1 VPPPIVRRTP
11 LHATEPRHSK
21 QGAAT
26 PQQPDNGP
34 GWEWDKESIS
44 DEDSPY
50 PWSRLFPK
58 REKKKPYF
66 IREWLS
72 EADPGLNQS
81 LISSGTTIS
90 QLFDQDKWENHRSMK
105 RYFRELKLMPQST
118 VLRRIAKP
126 CTSVA
131 AVGLFVLVWNDFV
144 VPLLCANLVSM
155 PPERLTLGM
164 GFISHSLI
172 GGAISLLLVFRTN
185 SCHARFNE
193 GRLLWGRAVAAA
205 RRWCMLMSMGVP
217 TEHRARSRDYIK
229 VWAVLLKSH
238 LRAGRTRV
246 TTSDPTAY
254 RDDPTPYVR
263 SVLTRQEADFV
274 MQQKNK
280 PLVML
285 AYMTAVM
292 NHVVPHVTYTTHAKI
307 QETLDEL
314 GNIAGG
320 CERLLSTPI
329 PLSYTRHSVRALL
342 IWLLTAPLALYHH
355 CGWAMLPML
364 YFMSFLMLGIDELA
378 AQIEEPFSILPL
390 TPLVEV
396 IKREADELFD
406 MADGLME
413 ATRPEGG
420 PAASSPA
427 TPATIRAHGRG
438 GNGSTPEGDS
448 CAE

>member
-1 VPPPIVRRTP
+1 
-11 LHATEPRHSK
+11 
-21 QGAAT
+21 
-26 PQQPDNGP
+26 
-34 GWEWDKESIS
+34 
-44 DEDSPY
+44 
-50 PWSRLFPK
+50 
-58 REKKKPYF
+58 
-66 IREWLS
+66 
-72 EADPGLNQS
+72 
-81 LISSGTTIS
+81 
-90 QLFDQDKWENHRSMK
+90 
-105 RYFRELKLMPQST
+105 
-118 VLRRIAKP
+118 
-126 CTSVA
+126 
-131 AVGLFVLVWNDFV
+131 
-144 VPLLCANLVSM
+144 
-155 PPERLTLGM
+155 
-164 GFISHSLI
+164 
-172 GGAISLLLVFRTN
+172 
-185 SCHARFNE
+185 
-193 GRLLWGRAVAAA
+193 
-205 RRWCMLMSMGVP
+205 MLMSMGVP

-263 SVLTRQEADFV
+263 SVLTRKEADFV